1 MIVVVIL
8 VLLALA
14 LALLAAGLIL
24 FLRRPLPQTQ
34 GMVHLAGLKGEVE
47 VIRDRWGVPHIYAD
61 SAEDLF
67 FAQGYVHAQDRLWQM
82 ELQRRAGSGRL
93 SEITGEA
100 TLEIDR
106 FFRVVGLNRAA
117 QAEALRVEAL
127 DEETRCALESY
138 VAGVNAYLSSQRG
151 RLPVEFS
158 LLRFQPEPWQVVD
171 VVYLSKMIAWN
182 LSCNWASELLRARLT
197 AKLGA
202 DLAAD
207 LEPPYPA
214 ENPPLVRG
222 SPGFARA
229 GHDVPERAA
238 PPNGWGSEA
247 LRDALRLVEGILQE
261 PSISKGSLVGAGDP
275 SAPPGDPIPPTS
287 GVAPVAGGSNQW
299 VVAGSRSAT
308 GWPLL
313 ANDTHL
319 QLSMPA
325 GWYEIHL
332 VGGGYNVT
340 GVSFPGAPGVLVG
353 HNEHCAWGLTTAW
366 QDAQDLYIEKLN
378 PDNPHQ
384 YEYLG
389 KWHDADVVCE
399 EIHVKG
405 RDEPVVQEVVVTRH
419 GPIISG
425 VISKEASLFSAGG
438 LVPLALRWVAS
449 EPGHLLRSVLRYNR
463 AKDWDEF
470 RAALGD
476 WSAPAHNFV
485 YADVKGNIGYL
496 QAGWVPVRAQGY
508 GLAPV
513 PGWTEEYE
521 WRGYLPL
528 DQLPQAYNPE
538 SGWLAAANNLVVDG
552 QYPHFL
558 SADLENPCRAH
569 RIVDLVTSKTGLT
582 ASDFARFQLDTCSAQ
597 AERFVRHLL
606 TVEPVN
612 ERERRALAYLE
623 QWDARL
629 APDSIAASIY
639 QVARL
644 RALHLLFDGHLDEL
658 ASAYIGLDIVTPL
671 PGTSPYHG
679 RSIVRLLDLLD
690 GQEEAHWL
698 CSPPGGQART
708 RQDLLHQALQE
719 ALELL
724 HDQLGSRMDHWTW
737 GRLNRVHFAH
747 PVGAVKPLHLIFN
760 RGPYP
765 AGGDHDTLLRAI
777 VSPQFPFQPITGGDA
792 VRFVADL
799 NDWEQCRI
807 VIPGGQSGHVASR
820 HYADLIPLWREG
832 RLQPMPFG
840 RGEVERHAEYR
851 LTLLPEA

>member
-1 MIVVVIL
+1 MIAIVTL

-14 LALLAAGLIL
+14 LALLAAGLAL
-24 FLRRPLPQTQ
+24 FLRRSLPQTQ
-34 GMVHLAGLKGEVE
+34 GMIRLVGLKNQVE

-106 FFRVVGLNRAA
+106 FFRVIGLNRAA
-117 QAEALRVEAL
+117 QAEAIRIAAVDGETQRV
-127 DEETRCALESY
+127 LESY
-138 VAGVNAYLSSQRG
+138 VAGVNAYLASQQG

-158 LLRFQPEPWQVVD
+158 LLRFEPEPWQPVD

-182 LSCNWASELLRARLT
+182 LSCNWVSELLRACL
-197 AKLGA
+197 AAMLGA

-207 LEPPYPA
+207 LEPAFPA
-214 ENPPLVRG
+214 ENPTIVPG
-222 SPGFARA
+222 STTHSQA
-229 GHDVPERAA
+229 GHAIPEEASP

-247 LRDALRLVEGILQE
+247 LRDALRLVEEILQRGLFSE
-261 PSISKGSLVGAGDP
+261 GPLSADAG
-275 SAPPGDPIPPTS
+275 GPIPPVP
-287 GVAPVAGGSNQW
+287 GVASVAGGSNQW

-308 GWPLL
+308 GRPLL

-332 VGGGYNVT
+332 VGGSYNVT

-353 HNEHCAWGLTTAW
+353 HNEQCAWGLTTAW

-378 PDNPHQ
+378 PDRPDQ
-384 YEYLG
+384 YEYQG
-389 KWHDADVVCE
+389 MWYDADVIHE
-399 EIHVKG
+399 EIRVKG

-425 VISKEASLFSAGG
+425 VVGEGTGLFSGDSP
-438 LVPLALRWVAS
+438 VPLALQWVGL
-449 EPGHLLRSVLRYNR
+449 EPGRLLRSVLRYCR
-463 AKDWDEF
+463 AHDWDEF

-496 QAGWVPVRAQGY
+496 QAGWAPIRSQGY

-513 PGWTEEYE
+513 PGWTGECE
-521 WRGYLPL
+521 WQGTIPL
-528 DQLPQAYNPE
+528 DELPQVYNPE

-552 QYPHFL
+552 HYPHFL
-558 SADLENPCRAH
+558 SADLENPCRAR
-569 RIVDLVTSKTGLT
+569 RIVDLITSKTDL
-582 ASDFARFQLDTCSAQ
+582 ALSDFARFQLDTYSAQ
-597 AERFVRHLL
+597 AERITRHLL
-606 TVEPVN
+606 TLEPAN
-612 ERERRALAYLE
+612 ERERRTLAFLE
-623 QWDARL
+623 KWDARMET
-629 APDSIAASIY
+629 DSVAASIY

-644 RALHLLFDGHLDEL
+644 CALHLLFDSHLGEL
-658 ASAYIGLDIVTPL
+658 ADAYIGLDTVTPM

-690 GQEEAHWL
+690 GQDDAPWL
-698 CSPPGGQART
+698 RSLDTGRMRS
-708 RQDLLHQALQE
+708 RQELLHQALQE
-719 ALELL
+719 ALKLLEDELGP
-724 HDQLGSRMDHWTW
+724 DIERWTW

-747 PVGAVKPLHLIFN
+747 PIGAIKPLHLIFN

-765 AGGDHDTLLRAI
+765 AGGDQDTLLRAI
-777 VSPQFPFQPITGGDA
+777 SQPRFPFQPILGGDA
-792 VRFVADL
+792 VRFIADL

-820 HYADLIPLWREG
+820 HYADLIALWREG
-832 RLQPMPFG
+832 RLQPMPFE
-840 RGEVERHAEYR
+840 REEVERHAQYR